1 MQYLLDTNTCIY
13 IIKRKPVEVFEKF
26 SKFSLGEIAISSITL
41 AELEYG
47 VSKSQFVENNRIALF
62 NFLLPLEILP
72 YTQAATFFY
81 GELRAKLER
90 EGKVIGSMDMLIAS
104 HALSTNLILVT
115 NNFKEFSR
123 IPALKLENWIK

>member
-13 IIKRKPVEVFEKF
+13 IIKKKPIEVFEKF
-26 SKFSLGEIAISSITL
+26 SKFSLGEISISSITL

-47 VSKSQFVENNRIALF
+47 VCKSQFVEKNRIALF

-72 YTQAATFFY
+72 YTQTAAFFY

-90 EGKVIGSMDMLIAS
+90 EGKVIGTMDMLIAS
-104 HALSTNLILVT
+104 HALSGNLILVT
-115 NNFKEFSR
+115 NNLKEFSR
-123 IPALKLENWIK
+123 ISSLKLENWIK